1 MYFFKGEEVDLILF
15 GFVDYDRSSLVYDKQ
30 VKNGGGGGGGEDDE
44 KAGAEVETGE
54 DHE

>member
-30 VKNGGGGGGGEDDE
+30 VKNGGSWPNFYSYPAYVMVS
-44 KAGAEVETGE
+44 KQSI
-54 DHE
+54 